1 MATFVLVH
9 GAWHGGWCWQRV
21 AEPLRAKGHSVYA
34 PSLTGLGDR
43 MHLASPEINL
53 DTHIADIVN
62 LMEAEELS
70 DVILCGHSYAG
81 MVITGVAER
90 APQYLSNLIYLDAF
104 VPGSGQGL
112 EDMLPAERREANL
125 ARVGDD
131 GEGWRMASPDPAFWG
146 IRSPDDVAWLK
157 RHLVDHPYACMTQP
171 LDHSDPWLK
180 FDNRT
185 FVLAKGNKGS
195 PFHAI
200 VESFGDSSGWRI
212 ETVDCGHDVMVDE
225 PAWLIELLESTIR
238 A

>member
-9 GAWHGGWCWQRV
+9 GAWHGGWCWRKV

-34 PSLTGLGDR
+34 PSLTGLGER
-43 MHLASPEINL
+43 VHLASPEINL

-62 LMEAEELS
+62 LIEVEELS

-90 APQYLSNLIYLDAF
+90 APQSLSGLVYLDAF
-104 VPGSGQGL
+104 VPASGQGL

-125 ARVGDD
+125 ARVGDE
-131 GEGWRMASPDPAFWG
+131 GAGWRMASPDPDFWN
-146 IRSPDDVAWLK
+146 IRSPEDIAWLK

-171 LDHSDPWLK
+171 LVHSDPWLK

-185 FVLAKGNKGS
+185 FVLATWNKGS

-200 VESFGDSSGWRI
+200 VESLGKTSGWRI
-212 ETVDCGHDVMVDE
+212 ETVGCGHDVMVDE
-225 PAWLIELLESTIR
+225 PDWLIQLLERT
-238 A
+238 AAA